1 MCILKLLLLPQEIYT
16 SVPKFKWHVVQ
27 RQLKQRAKPREFCGS
42 FAGHRKVTS
51 TDVVL
56 PQRCVLA

>member
-1 MCILKLLLLPQEIYT
+1 MCILKLLFLPQQTYT
-16 SVPKFKWHVVQ
+16 SIPKFKWHVVQ

-42 FAGHRKVTS
+42 FADHCKVTS

-56 PQRCVLA
+56 PQCCVLA